1 MSFFD
6 VHTWISD
13 KPFSM
18 PQLHEHEYFELYF
31 LIDGNKRF
39 ISQNAIYDVAK
50 GNMVITKPRFLHLF
64 EGGPFKRV
72 LISIEPSSL
81 APHQVDFLNKL
92 ADETPIYTFPSKIFA
107 QISKLLYS
115 ILKSNEE
122 VAHDSE
128 LYSHLTFDYLLY
140 LISKYKIPCQKEGQ
154 IKEKEIMHPIVLK
167 TVDYINQNYTKKIL
181 ITDLCDTFHVSKT
194 WLCKK
199 FSESM
204 HTSITNYQILLRINK
219 AKKMLS
225 NTHVSLESISNELGF
240 SSTKYFGLAFKKVTG
255 ISPIA
260 YRKKSK

>member
-1 MSFFD
+1 MGFFD

-31 LIDGNKRF
+31 LIDGEKRF
-39 ISQNAIYDVAK
+39 ITQTAIYNVPK
-50 GNMVITKPRFLHLF
+50 GSMVITKPRSLHLF

-81 APHQVDFLNKL
+81 SPHQITFLNNL
-92 ADETPIYTFPSKIFA
+92 VEETPIYTFPNKIMT
-107 QISKLLYS
+107 QITKLLS
-115 ILKSNEE
+115 SMLKESEKLTQG
-122 VAHDSE
+122 SE
-128 LYSHLTFDYLLY
+128 LNNRLTFDYLIY
-140 LISKYKIPCQKEGQ
+140 LISKYKIPCQEEGNR
-154 IKEKEIMHPIVLK
+154 KEKEIMHPIVLK

-225 NTHVSLESISNELGF
+225 NTHISLESISNELGF

-260 YRKKSK
+260 YRKKSQ